1 MLYDPRKLLKP
12 ADAAELLG
20 ISASTLAKWRMIG
33 RGPEFVK
40 LGSAVRY
47 DPRRVDECIE
57 KAGRR
62 STSDQPLNA
71 GG

>member
-20 ISASTLAKWRMIG
+20 ISVSTLAKWRMVC
-33 RGPEFVK
+33 RGPGYLK

-47 DPRRVDECIE
+47 DPRRVDEYIE
-57 KAGRR
+57 KAACR
-62 STSDQPLNA
+62 STADHPLNA
-71 GG
+71 GR